1 MKSILEDYTR
11 KINIHRFSVLIINPF
26 KETSIISNMPQEWE
40 IDFLHGKYQI
50 FSDIISR
57 VKSKITPLM
66 WNAEE
71 VNVPDLKSL
80 AEKFNIKSGIS
91 FLIRIS
97 SDVIIFTLYF
107 DQEDKTFISL
117 YQSEKYKIT
126 FEILELFEMFY
137 KKEEGVPLTGRESEI
152 LNFLKIG
159 KTYSEIAYILGIS
172 ERTVRFHVRNILD
185 KLDVSS
191 VKYAIFKATS
201 LQII

>member
-1 MKSILEDYTR
+1 
-11 KINIHRFSVLIINPF
+11 
-26 KETSIISNMPQEWE
+26 MPQEWE

-137 KKEEGVPLTGRESEI
+137 KKEEGVSLTGRESEI

>member
-1 MKSILEDYTR
+1 
-11 KINIHRFSVLIINPF
+11 
-26 KETSIISNMPQEWE
+26 MPQEWE